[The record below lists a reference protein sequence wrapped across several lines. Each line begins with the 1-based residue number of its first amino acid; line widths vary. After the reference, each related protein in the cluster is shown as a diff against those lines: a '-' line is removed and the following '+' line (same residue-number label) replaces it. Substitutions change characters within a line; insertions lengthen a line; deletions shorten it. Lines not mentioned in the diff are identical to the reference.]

1 MLVLVH
7 HATGHGLTR
16 NSTLACSSVY
26 SLDHPSTGDQLRA
39 ERAIRPAVV
48 CRKLWGGNRT
58 WAGAGTW
65 QVPTSVLRTASQQ
78 GCDPIELLAHLLR
91 APGPIVA
98 GLAIPGTDRHP
109 TPSTRPDPVDARAH
123 ALARTEAVTT

>member
-1 MLVLVH
+1 MCCPQGRERRCGLATARMLVLVH

-26 SLDHPSTGDQLRA
+26 SLDHPSTGDQL
-39 ERAIRPAVV
+39 
-48 CRKLWGGNRT
+48 
-58 WAGAGTW
+58 
-65 QVPTSVLRTASQQ
+65 VPTSVLRTASQQ